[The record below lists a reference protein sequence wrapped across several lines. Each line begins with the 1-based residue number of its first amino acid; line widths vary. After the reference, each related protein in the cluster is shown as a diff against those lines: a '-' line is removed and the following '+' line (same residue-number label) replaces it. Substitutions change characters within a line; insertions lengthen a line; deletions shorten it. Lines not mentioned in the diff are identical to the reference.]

1 MNSQAVSPRPEQG
14 AAVVFGGSGGL
25 GQAICRRMAE
35 DWPAVVFSYNGNLEK
50 AERLQAELSAAT
62 QAMIAKVD
70 VRQEADVEA
79 ALALADGLPGGL
91 STVVFT
97 AGADI
102 LQPFVSQ
109 MTQAQWEDVVATELL
124 GFARVVRL
132 SIPILRRR
140 GGGTIVA
147 VGSFATQRFPPGDAI
162 SAVPKAGIEMLARAV
177 AKEEGRFGIRAN
189 TVAPGVI
196 DAGLG
201 RAVQDKVF
209 TPQIWED
216 QKRSVPLRRFGLASE
231 VAEAVGFLASRRSSY
246 ISGQTIAVDG
256 GLHI

>member
-1 MNSQAVSPRPEQG
+1 M
-14 AAVVFGGSGGL
+14 
-25 GQAICRRMAE
+25 RRA
-35 DWPAVVFSYNGNLEK
+35 PG
-50 AERLQAELSAAT
+50 LQAELAAKCT
-62 QAMIAKVD
+62 ALSIGCD
-70 VRQEADVEA
+70 IRLEADVEA
-79 ALALADGLPGGL
+79 AFAAADDLAGGV
-91 STVVFT
+91 SGVVFA

-109 MTQAQWEDVVATELL
+109 MGQELWEDVIQTELL

-132 SIPILRRR
+132 ALPRLRRR
-140 GGGTIVA
+140 GGVLVA
-147 VGSFATQRFPPGDAI
+147 VGSFATLRFPPGDAI
-162 SAVPKAGIEMLARAV
+162 SAVPKAGIEMLTRAIAR
-177 AKEEGRFGIRAN
+177 EEGRHGIRAN

-209 TPQIWED
+209 TPQVWDD
-216 QKRSVPLRRFGLASE
+216 QRRRVPLQRFGEASE
-231 VAEAVGFLASRRSSY
+231 VAEAVAFLASPRASY